1 MLTGCFFIE
10 LQFQTLQSQRGSE
23 PFVGALHRLKAGFTG
38 QAAGIAATERAI
50 AGICAYPTKR
60 DAIWR
65 ASMRLA
71 RERKSKA
78 SSPPKA

>member
-10 LQFQTLQSQRGSE
+10 LQFPALQFQQGSE
-23 PFVGALHRLKAGFTG
+23 PFAGALRRLKAGFTG
-38 QAAGIAATERAI
+38 QAAGSAATERAI
-50 AGICAYPTKR
+50 ARICAYPTKR

-65 ASMRLA
+65 ASMRLV